1 MHKDPQRS
9 NGSDE
14 ISKTNNG
21 TVISVSSSKLYDE
34 GTSSPDFETDSCIKR
49 KEEVLYDSIELSS
62 EFEIEPPKDKNK
74 KCKFDHPESISL
86 SDDNNILDSNKA
98 PRMLFTPFPSSS
110 KCDTSKNSG
119 IVVNVTQKKTQ
130 KGSGNFEEH
139 IESKVST
146 QIEDSEFFSCDTQM
160 LRDIERKEFGCQ
172 PNNSM
177 PEPTIAAKN
186 EDSEFFPCDTQMLR
200 EIERKQPRDHS
211 KTYIQGPT
219 NVPTEESLPDNRSYL
234 NNDCTHDIEINISH
248 NGGFKTASGNKIE
261 APSEH
266 QIIKMKNTLLEDNPN
281 NHQMLPDENY
291 ISEDNFDGL
300 ANKNI
305 LPLHIKLDAPSK

>member
-1 MHKDPQRS
+1 MKTYPQRS

-21 TVISVSSSKLYDE
+21 TVRSVSSSKLYDE

-62 EFEIEPPKDKNK
+62 EFEIEPPKDKYK
-74 KCKFDHPESISL
+74 KCKLDHPESISL
-86 SDDNNILDSNKA
+86 SDDNNSPDSNMA

-130 KGSGNFEEH
+130 KGSSNFEEH
-139 IESKVST
+139 AESKVLT

-200 EIERKQPRDHS
+200 DIERKQPRDHS

-234 NNDCTHDIEINISH
+234 VNDSTHNKDINEPGKWREIARLV
-248 NGGFKTASGNKIE
+248 T
-261 APSEH
+261 
-266 QIIKMKNTLLEDNPN
+266 KMPPN
-281 NHQMLPDENY
+281 LY
-291 ISEDNFDGL
+291 I
-300 ANKNI
+300 
-305 LPLHIKLDAPSK
+305 